1 MGSFTVG
8 DVVLTR
14 VPYFDVPLD
23 PEVIGFT
30 AEQVAAVPW
39 GEPVWADPDGRVVV
53 GQALWVIDTGD
64 HVIVVDPCG
73 ASDAFLRTGAEA
85 FAHQAAVVSA
95 MASAGFPVE
104 DVDTVVMSHLD
115 GIGMVAAVDG
125 QGGWVPLFPRAR
137 IVITNA
143 ELAHVRRHPD
153 TPGRA
158 ALLGLVAQGYVDGTE
173 APREIADGVTLELTA
188 GHTPG
193 HAVVRVGDEALFLG
207 HLAVNPVQ
215 VCGGIGPDAHTDP
228 TAAFIAVESALTW
241 AAERGALVI
250 GPLWPEPGAGRVAG
264 PPWSI
269 SPGQPDSEDAESEPG
284 GQ

>member
-1 MGSFTVG
+1 MVSFAVG
-8 DVVLTR
+8 DIVLTQ

-23 PEVIGFT
+23 PDVIGFT
-30 AEQVAAVPW
+30 AEQVSAVPW
-39 GEPVWADPDGRVVV
+39 GEPVWADPDGRVLV

-64 HVIVVDPCG
+64 RTIVVDPCG

-85 FAHQAAVVSA
+85 VAHQAAVVSA
-95 MASAGFPVE
+95 MASAGFPVD

-125 QGGWVPLFPRAR
+125 QGGWAPLFPCAR

-153 TPGRA
+153 TSGRA
-158 ALLGLVAQGYVDGTE
+158 ALLELLAQGYVDGTE
-173 APREIADGVTLELTA
+173 AAREIADGVTLELTA

-193 HAVVRVGDEALFLG
+193 HPVVRVGDEAMFLG

-215 VCGGIGPDAHTDP
+215 VCGEIGTDAHTDP
-228 TAAFIAVESALTW
+228 TTAFIAVESALAW
-241 AAERGALVI
+241 AAERSALVI

-264 PPWSI
+264 PPWAI
-269 SPGQPDSEDAESEPG
+269 SPAQPDSEDAEGETG